1 MMFSDNNFQKTV
13 LRERE
18 KEERKKERKITY
30 CQGFPMKN
38 YC

>member
-18 KEERKKERKITY
+18 KEERKKEKSHTVRVF
-30 CQGFPMKN
+30 Q
-38 YC
+38 